1 MRPLVLSLA
10 LVVLSTPVISA
21 HAKTPEDLAKQS
33 AKEWLELTDAGKY
46 GQSWEKAAKL
56 FKSSVTKKQ
65 WDAKIK
71 AAREPLG
78 KVISR
83 ELQNATYAKQLP
95 GVPDGEYVVIQY
107 NTSFEKK
114 KSAIE
119 TVTPMLDGTSWKVSG
134 YFIK

>member
-1 MRPLVLSLA
+1 M
-10 LVVLSTPVISA
+10 SA
-21 HAKTPEDLAKQS
+21 HANTPEGLAKQS

-46 GQSWEKAAKL
+46 GQSWEQAAKL

-71 AAREPLG
+71 AARVPLG

-83 ELQNATYAKQLP
+83 EVQNATYARQLP

>member
-1 MRPLVLSLA
+1 MRRSISMLAIALSSA
-10 LVVLSTPVISA
+10 AFTPA
-21 HAKTPEDLAKQS
+21 HAVTQEDLAKQS
-33 AKEWLELTDAGKY
+33 AKEWLGLTDTGKY

-65 WDAKIK
+65 WESKVK

-83 ELQNATYAKQLP
+83 EVQSATYAKQLP

-107 NTSFEKK
+107 STSFEKK
-114 KSAIE
+114 KSATE
-119 TVTPMLDGTSWKVSG
+119 TVTPMLDGSTWRVSG